1 MFLSKL
7 LFVVIRRRRVNGMKT
22 DYGVYAIIKMLGDF
36 NGSFARILLCPN
48 IYVRNTRP
56 PRTLNNLPPIIIE
69 STDIYMCMRV
79 DVFMRFVHVFVSTR
93 FLQTKATMSIVGSRQ
108 SARMHSK
115 LDYCFR

>member
-69 STDIYMCMRV
+69 GIDIYMCMRV
-79 DVFMRFVHVFVSTR
+79 NVSIFFVHVFVSTTP
-93 FLQTKATMSIVGSRQ
+93 LQTTTTMLKVSTHQ
-108 SARMHSK
+108 
-115 LDYCFR
+115 